1 MSDKPVFSS
10 AVSMDPT
17 AGIVSTN
24 KVLSN
29 TYWLLGLTLAF
40 SALTATL
47 SVLMNLPQWM
57 ALVLMLV
64 GFGLLFVVHKM
75 ADSAKGL
82 PAIFAFTGVWGA
94 SIGPM
99 LSFYLAMENGPTMV
113 LQALG
118 GTALIFFSLSAY
130 ALNTK
135 KDFSYLG
142 GFLMT
147 GLIVAV
153 VAMIANI
160 FLAIPALSITISA
173 VVIMIMAGLI
183 LFDTSR
189 IIQGGETNYIRATVG
204 LYTAVDEGHTVRQV
218 FFHSAGVSSA
228 VHRDA
233 RPGWNKL
240 AERTGAEFLL
250 CSQAVEEH
258 GIVIEP
264 PFVVGGLGALVE
276 AAVKADK
283 VLSFV

>member
-1 MSDKPVFSS
+1 MSNKPVFSS
-10 AVSMDPT
+10 AVNMDP
-17 AGIVSTN
+17 AASIASTN

-40 SALTATL
+40 SAFTAMV
-47 SVLMNLPQWM
+47 SVMMNLPQSM
-57 ALVLMLV
+57 AFILMLV

-82 PAIFAFTGVWGA
+82 PAIFAFTGVMGA
-94 SIGPM
+94 SLGPM
-99 LSFYLAMENGPTMV
+99 LSFYLAMENGPSMV

-130 ALNTK
+130 ALSSK

-160 FLAIPALSITISA
+160 FLAIPLLSVTISA
-173 VVIMIMAGLI
+173 VVVMIMSGLI

-204 LYTAVDEGHTVRQV
+204 LYLSIFNIFVHLLHLLAV
-218 FFHSAGVSSA
+218 F
-228 VHRDA
+228 
-233 RPGWNKL
+233 
-240 AERTGAEFLL
+240 TG
-250 CSQAVEEH
+250 
-258 GIVIEP
+258 G
-264 PFVVGGLGALVE
+264 
-276 AAVKADK
+276 DD
-283 VLSFV
+283 

>member
-1 MSDKPVFSS
+1 MSNKPVFSR
-10 AVSMDPT
+10 AVNMDP
-17 AGIVSTN
+17 AASIASTN

-40 SALTATL
+40 SAFTAMV
-47 SVLMNLPQWM
+47 SVMMNLPQSM
-57 ALVLMLV
+57 AFILMLV

-82 PAIFAFTGVWGA
+82 PAIFAFTGVMGA
-94 SIGPM
+94 SLGPM
-99 LSFYLAMENGPTMV
+99 LSFYLAMENGPSMV
-113 LQALG
+113 LQALA

-130 ALNTK
+130 ALTSK

-160 FLAIPALSITISA
+160 FLAIPLLSITISA
-173 VVIMIMAGLI
+173 VVVMIMSGLI

-204 LYTAVDEGHTVRQV
+204 LYLSIFNIFVHLLHLLAV
-218 FFHSAGVSSA
+218 F
-228 VHRDA
+228 
-233 RPGWNKL
+233 
-240 AERTGAEFLL
+240 TG
-250 CSQAVEEH
+250 
-258 GIVIEP
+258 G
-264 PFVVGGLGALVE
+264 
-276 AAVKADK
+276 DD
-283 VLSFV
+283 